1 MSFVFKGVEE
11 QSMHCGG
18 PTSSTKLNEVLSET
32 TFEYSGI
39 HDHGKLPALKSD
51 GPMSV
56 VVNSLLTAKNQSDEY
71 LTNCIDMEYGGV
83 GKEHSKMKKSRT
95 GETGSA
101 EAAAKL

>member
-18 PTSSTKLNEVLSET
+18 SASTNVNEVTSVT
-32 TFEYSGI
+32 TYEYSGV

-51 GPMSV
+51 GPMSI
-56 VVNSLLTAKNQSDEY
+56 VVNNLMAAKNQSDEY

-95 GETGSA
+95 GDSA
-101 EAAAKL
+101 GGTDAAAK